1 MDQCLNICNPSVSNE
16 EAIRSTQGQKHSER
30 RSLAERKRYV
40 AFGGEAET
48 GCGQNTDGINSVG
61 RET

>member
-1 MDQCLNICNPSVSNE
+1 MKKLR
-16 EAIRSTQGQKHSER
+16 IRSTRGQKHPES

-48 GCGQNTDGINSVG
+48 GCGQNTQMESKQYSVIKNQ
-61 RET
+61 